1 VRDGARS
8 GETIE
13 TGRESVSMSK
23 GNETK
28 VFPPFILRPSSSLF
42 LSLSLSR
49 RIPFLFLVSFWVSL
63 IACFEYDF
71 GRRYFYII
79 RLRQNYKK
87 KKTRQSKSQNNL
99 FFPLGF
105 DWWIF
110 IFNFIFFCLGGEIF
124 QWVSTFFFSPENCGF
139 PSGLCFSSFSK
150 VSDSQ
155 PHTLKY
161 FFCYFHLLPF
171 VALFFILLFYFV
183 LTLFLLPF
191 WLWMSQLCVSLC
203 DWKESN
209 NPHATHN
216 GKKNFPPSFF
226 PPHSSWRPCWLIR
239 FCFFFTSSPFGN
251 EKNKYS
257 RKMERSIGRWIAR
270 TDKRDLSA
278 LKLWSQLK

>member
-1 VRDGARS
+1 MRDGARS

-87 KKTRQSKSQNNL
+87 KTMQSKSQNNF

-110 IFNFIFFCLGGEIF
+110 NFISFFCLGGEIF
-124 QWVSTFFFSPENCGF
+124 QWVSTFFFHPKIAVSHPACVFLLSPRFLTVNRI
-139 PSGLCFSSFSK
+139 
-150 VSDSQ
+150 
-155 PHTLKY
+155 HWNI
-161 FFCYFHLLPF
+161 FCYLYLLLF

-183 LTLFLLPF
+183 LTPFLLPF

-203 DWKESN
+203 DWNESN

-216 GKKNFPPSFF
+216 GKKNFPPFF
-226 PPHSSWRPCWLIR
+226 FRSIRRDGLVDSSV
-239 FCFFFTSSPFGN
+239 FFFFFTSSPFGN

-257 RKMERSIGRWIAR
+257 RKMERSIVRWTAR
-270 TDKRDLSA
+270 TDKGELSA
-278 LKLWSQLK
+278 PKLWSQLK